1 MWYNTIPYTSVHK
14 TLWFQ
19 LNCAEAVPKRCR
31 SGAEAVPKRC
41 RSGAEAV
48 PKQCRS
54 SAEEV
59 VGFPGRLTKN
69 SNIANNALY
78 LSCGK

>member
-1 MWYNTIPYTSVHK
+1 MKREDVVQYRTIPYTSVHK

-31 SGAEAVPKRC
+31 S
-41 RSGAEAV
+41 SAEAV

>member
-1 MWYNTIPYTSVHK
+1 MKREDVVQYQVSA
-14 TLWFQ
+14 Q
-19 LNCAEAVPKRCR
+19 L
-31 SGAEAVPKRC
+31 C